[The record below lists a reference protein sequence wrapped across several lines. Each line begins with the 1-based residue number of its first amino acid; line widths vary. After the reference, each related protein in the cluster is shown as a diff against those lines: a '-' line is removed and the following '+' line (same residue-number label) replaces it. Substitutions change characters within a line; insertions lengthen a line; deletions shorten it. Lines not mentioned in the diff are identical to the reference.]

1 MDTLDHGLSGTGRG
15 SSNPMAFARSTLS
28 CWHVLTYLILRH
40 TSSLASPSRPL
51 CGAFPGDQP
60 PVVVIVS
67 WHSFWSDF
75 LKWHEKSIPFPFVT
89 KSPSLIQAEL
99 EPDLQPGGASTGLCR
114 SSQLVWTCY
123 AHWSSFPSGLLD
135 LQSLPQYPAR
145 RLSGLFMKVQLAW
158 TYNIG
163 ASHEG

>member
-40 TSSLASPSRPL
+40 TSSLVNSSPSRPL

-67 WHSFWSDF
+67 WHSFWISQISIR
-75 LKWHEKSIPFPFVT
+75 HEKSIPFPFVT
-89 KSPSLIQAEL
+89 KSPSLIQTEYRSATV
-99 EPDLQPGGASTGLCR
+99 LQPGYVGQVNWSGTAMLTGLPFLPAFWT
-114 SSQLVWTCY
+114 SSLFHST
-123 AHWSSFPSGLLD
+123 
-135 LQSLPQYPAR
+135 
-145 RLSGLFMKVQLAW
+145 RLGGFLGFL
-158 TYNIG
+158 
-163 ASHEG
+163 